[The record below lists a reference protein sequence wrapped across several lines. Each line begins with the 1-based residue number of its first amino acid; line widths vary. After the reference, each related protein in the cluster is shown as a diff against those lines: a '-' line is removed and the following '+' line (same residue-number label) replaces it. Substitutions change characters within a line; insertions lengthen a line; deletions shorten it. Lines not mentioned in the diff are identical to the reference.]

1 MAILCHRF
9 VIGYQEPTL
18 YRRFGCAYA
27 GCVRLVP
34 RWIPRTPCHG

>member
-18 YRRFGCAYA
+18 HRFGCAYA